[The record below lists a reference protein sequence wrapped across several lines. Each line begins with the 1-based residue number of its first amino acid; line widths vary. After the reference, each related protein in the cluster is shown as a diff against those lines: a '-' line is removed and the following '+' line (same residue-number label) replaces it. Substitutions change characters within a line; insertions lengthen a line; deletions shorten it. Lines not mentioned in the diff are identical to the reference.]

1 MFPTLIVSVSGMN
14 PDALYTVHLDILPA
28 DDRRYKFV
36 QTDWIAVGKA
46 EKRFTYGEYVH
57 PESPNAG
64 RHWMNKAISFKLLKL
79 TNNKHTTYHDQVS
92 SYYIT
97 TASPS
102 LTMQTAW
109 LVHPCVQPLP

>member
-92 SYYIT
+92 SLNQLLTLYT
-97 TASPS
+97 T
-102 LTMQTAW
+102 QN
-109 LVHPCVQPLP
+109 